1 MPSRKIYIDENKL
14 LDIKDRISNDVDTVS
29 KDEYTIGSEGG
40 NNDFFHVT
48 ESYGRNQSV
57 DVQSIDRIDYCPH
70 DDPKEEGYEEDE
82 EFIPFYD
89 IEAFDRNGDRLFWDE
104 VSQDDL
110 EEVFGANI
118 TNAIINKEGRKLND
132 KWFILDDII
141 STINTE
147 SVDINDVNAVN
158 RQAKRMSVNNGES
171 AYLLTDGSVVRFFD
185 HRYISE
191 IDGMTIGKFLDLGNI
206 RIGKSGFEICK
217 EPTNAQWQVLREII
231 PSFNECYVDVC
242 KNSDGEFYPTSI
254 FSINYGNTNP
264 NYIINTLKRYF
275 REGIK
280 PSEVDVYES
289 LVRENMEMEVS
300 ADEVNLSS
308 FRKNDKLADKIWN
321 GNKLNSRVRLK
332 LLDLADDFW
341 DYISTK
347 WVKRKA
353 IMLTGSI
360 CNYNWSK
367 FSDIDVHIVV
377 DFSEVDERTD
387 FVREYYNSKKNDW
400 NSTHDKLKI
409 YGHTVEFYIED
420 VDDVT
425 ESTGKYDLEKNE
437 WVSEPEVSDVKEI
450 GLNKYDIK
458 NISSKLMTK
467 IDDIEEDISKTSD
480 NAILRALNK
489 RSRSLLNK
497 IKAIRKYGLKR
508 SGEGDTYNI
517 VYKVLRRSGYLDKLY
532 SIINLSYDA
541 ENSLDES
548 GWIKADSL
556 LDEEVVADGNASH
569 NPFRAR
575 WKQER
580 EVLKGYL
587 SKYGQIMTSKENGKQ
602 YKVIYDK
609 MLSQNL
615 GINYCICIQW
625 NPITM
630 ETGNIIYVRAYDKF
644 TTRLFRP
651 EFDTRGFDNVEGSA
665 DDIA

>member
-1 MPSRKIYIDENKL
+1 M
-14 LDIKDRISNDVDTVS
+14 TS

-48 ESYGRNQSV
+48 EGYGRSNSL

-70 DDPKEEGYEEDE
+70 EDAKNEGYEDDE
-82 EFIPFYD
+82 EFIPFYE

-104 VSQDDL
+104 VSQEDLDDT
-110 EEVFGANI
+110 FGENI
-118 TNAIINKEGRKLND
+118 ANAIVNKEGRKLNGD
-132 KWFILDDII
+132 WFILDDII
-141 STINTE
+141 STLSNDTI
-147 SVDINDVNAVN
+147 DFNDVNAVN
-158 RQAKRMSVNNGES
+158 KQAKRISVNNGES
-171 AYLLTDGSVVRFFD
+171 AYLLTDGSMIYFFD

-191 IDGMTIGKFLDLGNI
+191 IDGVTIGKFLELGNI
-206 RIGKSGFEICK
+206 RIGKSGFEVCK

-231 PSFNECYVDVC
+231 PNFNECYVDVC
-242 KNSDGEFYPTSI
+242 KNNDGEFYPTNV
-254 FSINYGNTNP
+254 FSINYANP
-264 NYIINTLKRYF
+264 NPDYIINTLKRYF

-280 PSEVDVYES
+280 PTEVEMYES

-308 FRKNDKLADKIWN
+308 FKKNDKLADKIWH
-321 GNKLNSRVRLK
+321 GDKLNSKVRLK

-341 DYISTK
+341 DFVSTK

-353 IMLTGSI
+353 IMITGSI

-387 FVREYYNSKKNDW
+387 FVREYYNSKKDDW
-400 NSTHDKLKI
+400 NSTHDKLRI

-420 VDDVT
+420 VNDVT

-437 WVSEPEVSDVKEI
+437 WIDEPEVSDVKEI

-467 IDDIEEDISKTSD
+467 IDDFDEDISKTSD
-480 NAILRALNK
+480 RAILRALNK
-489 RSRSLLNK
+489 KARSLLNK
-497 IKAIRKYGLKR
+497 IKSIRKYGLKR
-508 SGEGDTYNI
+508 NGEGDTYNI
-517 VYKVLRRSGYLDKLY
+517 VYKVLRRSGYIDKLY
-532 SIINLSYDA
+532 SLIGSSYDR
-541 ENSLDES
+541 ENSIDES
-548 GWIKADSL
+548 GWIKAESL
-556 LDEEVVADGNASH
+556 LTEEVVADGNASH
-569 NPFRAR
+569 NPFKER

-580 EVLKGYL
+580 ELLKGYL
-587 SKYGQIMTSKENGKQ
+587 FKYGQVMTSKENGKQ
-602 YKVIYDK
+602 YKVIYDS

-615 GINYCICIQW
+615 GVNYCICIQW
-625 NPITM
+625 DPIAR

-644 TTRLFRP
+644 TKRLFRP
-651 EFDTRGFDNVEGSA
+651 EYDTRGFDNVEGSA